1 MDHSPGCSAL
11 EEVAAFAEGRLRG
24 VDRDRVV
31 SHLSGCAECREV
43 LAESIEVAEDL
54 ALETGTGGVVELRPL
69 EPTRQRRFGSAWRR
83 SAASAAAVA
92 VVASFLGWQAVAR
105 QRPPSRADWLAETAT
120 PRELL
125 PHIWGGVVLRGE
137 GEVGEADK
145 QGTELGALLVDVDVA
160 LAAGDADRARD
171 VLYRMATILE
181 DAGYVEPHDAT
192 LRRIAEESDAAAM
205 KAALADELPGLE
217 AALRDRFDT
226 IYLDL
231 GTFVEEAQVAERVG
245 NREFLRSRAARRY
258 LDWVVSQRKE
268 PLPDAI
274 REDLRILG
282 DPNAGSPERADAAER
297 VLRALTF

>member
-54 ALETGTGGVVELRPL
+54 ALEDGTGSVTPLRLP
-69 EPTRQRRFGSAWRR
+69 EPTSGRRFGSAWQR
-83 SAASAAAVA
+83 STAAAAAVA

-105 QRPPSRADWLAETAT
+105 QRPPSRADWLAEMQPAQ
-120 PRELL
+120 ELL

-137 GEVGEADK
+137 GEVGEDDK
-145 QGTELGALLVDVDVA
+145 QSTEIGALLVDVDVA

-171 VLYRMATILE
+171 VLYRMATLVE
-181 DAGYVEPHDAT
+181 DAVAMAPHDVT
-192 LRRIAEESDAAAM
+192 LRRIAEASDAAAM
-205 KAALADELPGLE
+205 KAALAAELPGFE
-217 AALRDRFDT
+217 TALRERFGRF
-226 IYLDL
+226 YLDL
-231 GTFVEEAQVAERVG
+231 GTFAEEAQVAERVG

-258 LDWVVSQRKE
+258 LDWVVSQQEE
-268 PLPDAI
+268 PLPDAV
-274 REDLRILG
+274 REDLRMLR
-282 DPNAGSPERADAAER
+282 DTNAGSPARADAAER
-297 VLRALTF
+297 VLRAMTF